1 MEIESIVL
9 ISRDHVQVLK
19 VVMLQ
24 FTIQLFTYKVAAI
37 VCMQNDKLQFVSGLL
52 QFIASAICPLSH
64 HADRFL

>member
-9 ISRDHVQVLK
+9 ISRGHVQVLK

-37 VCMQNDKLQFVSGLL
+37 VCMQNAKIQTLKKGGAVVELPEVQQKKL
-52 QFIASAICPLSH
+52 
-64 HADRFL
+64 

>member
-9 ISRDHVQVLK
+9 ISRGHVQVLK

-37 VCMQNDKLQFVSGLL
+37 VCMQNAKIQFVSGLL
-52 QFIASAICPLSH
+52 QFHDLLITI
-64 HADRFL
+64 